1 MRFSQRFVIISAVI
15 LTIILPLKATKP
27 DKTLPLG
34 TTVTIDSQPETPG
47 VQSWSVSSAY
57 QNGTNKIEYILP
69 TNAEKGKLYPVVYIL
84 PVNAG
89 TKGDWGHPLEVALKH
104 DLATKFQA
112 IIVCPAY
119 NALPWFGDNP
129 NDSKFRQSSYF
140 TDVVI
145 PLVESRLPAL
155 AEPRGRFLVGFSKS
169 AHGVL
174 GIFLRNTSQF
184 AKIAL
189 FENYWGRPS
198 TEQWENWGFA
208 SCYGT
213 RQNYDAWDPQLLIDL
228 HKNEL
233 IGGSTRIIVLSGGP
247 KIRLGVQA
255 LVDQLRL
262 RQIPIQYNV
271 DDNWIHNW
279 TCGWLPVAIS
289 SLLY

>member
-1 MRFSQRFVIISAVI
+1 MGFSKQLILISAFILIVI
-15 LTIILPLKATKP
+15 KPIRAVEPTSILPF
-27 DKTLPLG
+27 G
-34 TTVTIDSQPETPG
+34 TTVSIDLQQETPG
-47 VQSWSVSSAY
+47 VQSWSVSSTY
-57 QNGTNKIEYILP
+57 QNGINKIEYILP
-69 TNAEKGKLYPVVYIL
+69 ENLEKGKVYPVVYIL

-89 TKGDWGHPLEVALKH
+89 TKGDWGHPLEVALKYS
-104 DLATKFQA
+104 LATKFQA
-112 IIVCPAY
+112 IFVCPAY
-119 NALPWFGDNP
+119 NMLPWFGDNP

-155 AEPRGRFLVGFSKS
+155 ADPRGRFLVGFSKS

-184 AKIAL
+184 AKIAV
-189 FENYWGRPS
+189 FENYWGRP
-198 TEQWENWGFA
+198 TAEQWDNWGFA

-213 RQNYDAWDPQLLIDL
+213 RESYDAWDPQQLIDL
-228 HKNEL
+228 HQKEL
-233 IGGSTRIIVLSGGP
+233 AGGSTRIIVLSGGP

-271 DDNWIHNW
+271 DDNWSHNW

-289 SLLY
+289 SLFY